1 MKTYLLLVVFLLVS
15 VGELM
20 AQGPLPAPG
29 TLVPT
34 ERSSDEVTSEIDNL
48 LKVGA
53 GDIMNGIEG
62 YGLNWGE
69 AIKQKVM
76 DEIFKAI
83 ADAVVLA
90 PAAEK
95 ILSAYQATKNS
106 DLASAIDAVKTTV
119 KVAMS
124 TQLKV
129 RYQNYKVKFEK
140 SIAGTREKDAIKN
153 STTENRISV
162 AKSQTLPRANALLDE
177 FGLSPAKLDM
187 LRSVDPNLAA
197 SINGAVSALAASD
210 VVDAKLAVANQ
221 EYTAGGASEVVQ
233 LTPYQRVMMKRDAD
247 RRMQAQ
253 LSALRALHVQ
263 TRTVIAAEQYK
274 RSKEEKKRRLG
285 LPQPY

>member
-1 MKTYLLLVVFLLVS
+1 MKTHLLFVVILLVS

-20 AQGPLPAPG
+20 AQGTLPAPG

-62 YGLNWGE
+62 YGLNWSE

-95 ILSAYQATKNS
+95 ILSAYQSEKNK
-106 DLASAIDAVKTTV
+106 DLASAIEAVKTTV
-119 KVAMS
+119 KVAMT

-140 SIAGTREKDAIKN
+140 SIAGTRQKDAIKH

-233 LTPYQRVMMKRDAD
+233 LTPYQRVMLKRDAD